1 MPTPREI
8 FNEALNAA
16 KEEPAF
22 KDKAAS
28 AQKQFEESISFQETK
43 RDAASAQRT
52 ASTRQQIVSQRETN
66 KLNRIKDQSP
76 EAEIASRAGS
86 LAVKAAKPSINA
98 ARSIK
103 EAARLR
109 IIAIKTAK
117 RLSDTER
124 EIEAIEAAK
133 KSIEATEDKAT
144 AKLAARVLSTQQ
156 QKLIRLKKTV
166 TNIDKIATTAET
178 AANNLQK
185 TATGLQR
192 IAETAVDVSTAFT
205 VGQINKT
212 VSKLQVKPA
221 EPPSKGFFQ
230 SIGEY
235 ISGAITRSVNKVKD
249 LFMPKQSAEKLA
261 SIQPTIVKPKS
272 DKDQTSTITP
282 EQQKLANALLATPT
296 VNPNNSL
303 TPSAVPRQTKGK
315 GSSRGV

>member
-1 MPTPREI
+1 MPTPREV

-16 KEEPAF
+16 KEESTF
-22 KDKAAS
+22 KGKAVS
-28 AQKQFEESISFQETK
+28 AQKQFEESISFQEAK
-43 RDAASAQRT
+43 RDAAGAQRT

-109 IIAIKTAK
+109 IIAIKAAK

-133 KSIEATEDKAT
+133 KSIETTEDKAA

-192 IAETAVDVSTAFT
+192 IAETAVEISTAFT
-205 VGQINKT
+205 GGQINKT
-212 VSKLQVKPA
+212 VNKLEIKPA
-221 EPPSKGFFQ
+221 ESPSKGFFQ

-235 ISGAITRSVNKVKD
+235 ISDTITSLSTKVKD
-249 LFMPKQSAEKLA
+249 FFTQKQPSEKLA
-261 SIQPTIVKPKS
+261 PAQPKIVKPKS
-272 DKDQTSTITP
+272 DKEQIPTITP
-282 EQQKLANALLATPT
+282 EQQKLASTLSSAPT
-296 VNPNNSL
+296 VNPNKNL
-303 TPSAVPRQTKGK
+303 TPSSVPRQTKGQ
-315 GSSRGV
+315 GSSRGI